1 MKKALTPVL
10 VAVIIALSLIVTARI
25 ASNTLLNLSKKGFL
39 KVKGFAKQQIS
50 SDIGF
55 LEATISTESRN
66 LKSCYAKLAKDRE
79 KVSDFLKKKYSIAE
93 DEFEL
98 RHASIDEIYK
108 KDSKGYSTN
117 KLEKYILK
125 QNVRVESTDVNKITR
140 VASGL
145 IDIVGEDVNIS
156 INRPEYIYTKL
167 DDLKVTMIG
176 RASANARE
184 RVKAVTKNGKVRLG
198 PIASVRVGIFQ
209 ITPVHS
215 TNISNYGINDTTTIE
230 KEIKSVVEIKYFVK

>member
-1 MKKALTPVL
+1 MRY
-10 VAVIIALSLIVTARI
+10 IERI
-25 ASNTLLNLSKKGFL
+25 PRA
-39 KVKGFAKQQIS
+39 
-50 SDIGF
+50 
-55 LEATISTESRN
+55 
-66 LKSCYAKLAKDRE
+66 
-79 KVSDFLKKKYSIAE
+79 
-93 DEFEL
+93 
-98 RHASIDEIYK
+98 ID
-108 KDSKGYSTN
+108 TN

-125 QNVRVESTDVNKITR
+125 QNIRVESIDVNKITR